1 MPATVCCFS
10 PGTPRYKNT
19 RTNQT
24 NKQKNYNIDCQ
35 QISRYKKNVW
45 PFDQEYFSWPFQ
57 TWMTPEKN
65 PQLTIWVQLVLLWLF
80 SNLLH
85 FFATWGN
92 RFADLFDPQLKMV
105 SAGQIGGISKRF
117 KIVPKLLGGSSTVS
131 LKLILPYILEPQ
143 HVCPIFWKYK
153 MNDCRFSFSPTSA
166 IGKSCTNF
174 LYSPP
179 FLLNLKKMSKLILN
193 PVAICY
199 NIMHTFILEFNI
211 AQIFKCTLKYR
222 STWPLKLL
230 LHDIYFS

>member
-1 MPATVCCFS
+1 MYDHLTRNIFLGPS
-10 PGTPRYKNT
+10 KPGWLQRRIHN
-19 RTNQT
+19 
-24 NKQKNYNIDCQ
+24 
-35 QISRYKKNVW
+35 W
-45 PFDQEYFSWPFQ
+45 PFEC
-57 TWMTPEKN
+57 
-65 PQLTIWVQLVLLWLF
+65 
-80 SNLLH
+80 NLYCCGSSQICCT